1 MPHRKLR
8 YKRKPNSDYVPFSV
22 LWSPHL
28 DWQKN
33 AKLLLL
39 ELLFAKQLTKVL
51 VDTAVAKPSAFIA
64 NPTESDLINEHGME
78 ADLARF
84 LPGTVLTRLLEPH
97 LIEVL
102 FHKYWQQYH
111 FFTFSKATEPH
122 YTNDVET
129 DDITNV
135 HFRANKENLHQ
146 ISPYISKLD
155 LIWMGVEIPSAVGMF
170 FITRSVGAT
179 LGLAAIIEFVKRFR
193 F

>member
-8 YKRKPNSDYVPFSV
+8 YNRKPNSDYVPFSV
-22 LWSPHL
+22 LWSPNL

-33 AKLLLL
+33 TKLLCL
-39 ELLFAKQLTKVL
+39 ELLFSRQLTKLL
-51 VDTAVAKPSAFIA
+51 VDTAAAKPSAFIA
-64 NPTESDLINEHGME
+64 SSAEDYDDEHGME

-84 LPGTVLTRLLEPH
+84 LPGTMLTRLLEPH

-102 FHKYWQQYH
+102 FHIYWQQYH
-111 FFTFSKATEPH
+111 FFTFSKATETN

-155 LIWMGVEIPSAVGMF
+155 LLWLGVEVPSALSMF
-170 FITRSVGAT
+170 LVTRSVGAT
-179 LGLAAIIEFVKRFR
+179 LGLAATIEFVKRFR